1 MACKVKNID
10 KFFSDS
16 KYHMAN
22 VGEKSPTFRR
32 AVTQGRI
39 FVGEKAFKRIEQGTL
54 PKGDVLK
61 LAEIAGITG
70 AKNTALMIPFCHPLG
85 IDHVAIK
92 TELEPDTFSVL
103 VYCVVSTFAKTG
115 VEMEALAG
123 VNGALLTLYDLT
135 KPVEPALTISDTR
148 LLIKE
153 GGKSGTWIHPDGIP
167 QALQDLLPK
176 ESERPLEKISSAVI
190 TLSDRASRGEYEDIS
205 GKTLQALLKKLGAD
219 ISGYKVIPDEAI
231 ILEKEIKDFVK
242 AGVKL
247 IITTGGTG
255 MSPRDITPE
264 TIVRICDKTV
274 DGIGELL
281 RSSGAK
287 NVPNAWLSRSIAG
300 IIGETLVV
308 CLPGSTNGVKDGVE
322 ALKAILPHALD
333 HVQNKPDIHPTHS
346 CSCKHAKESS

>member
-1 MACKVKNID
+1 
-10 KFFSDS
+10 
-16 KYHMAN
+16 MAN
-22 VGEKSPTFRR
+22 VGEKTPTFRR
-32 AVTQGRI
+32 AVSQGRI
-39 FVGEKAFKRIEQGTL
+39 YVGANAFNRIKQGTL

-92 TELEPDTFSVL
+92 TELEPDTNSVL

-167 QALQDLLPK
+167 QELQDLLPN
-176 ESERPLEKISSAVI
+176 ESERPLENIPSAVI
-190 TLSDRASRGEYEDIS
+190 TLSDRASRGEYDDVS
-205 GKTLQALLKKLGAD
+205 GKTLQSLLRKLGTNVVD
-219 ISGYKVIPDEAI
+219 YKVIPDDAEQ
-231 ILEKEIKDFVK
+231 LENEINYMIKH
-242 AGVKL
+242 GVKL

-264 TIVRICDKTV
+264 TIIRICDKTV

-287 NVPNAWLSRSIAG
+287 NVPNAWLSRSVAA

-322 ALKAILPHALD
+322 ALKSILPHALD
-333 HVQNKPDIHPTHS
+333 HVQNKPNIHPTHS
-346 CSCKHAKESS
+346 CTCKHEKKAS